1 MKKLLVLVIALW
13 SFHAQAAG
21 SILQLDI
28 NGAIHEGTVHMI
40 EKSIQ
45 RAKSE
50 KAQALLITLD
60 TPGGLLEST
69 RKIVKLFLNEDFPI
83 IVYVSPSGAR
93 AGSAGTFIT
102 LASHIAAMAP
112 GTNIGAAHPV
122 TATGKDPEEGGK
134 HMAEKIENDTIAFMG
149 SIAQQRNR
157 NLEWSKKAVLKS
169 ASIGE
174 TEAKKIGVIDIIA
187 TNVTDLLTQ
196 IDGKKIKLQTQEI
209 TLNTKNVTVTRIVP
223 DTKTKLLNL
232 LSHPTTM
239 TFLMAI
245 IGLGFYV
252 EFSNPGL
259 IFPAAASII
268 ALFLFLISTSVIPIT
283 MVGTILIIIG
293 FICFLLEL
301 FITSFGLLTIGGL
314 GLFIAG
320 SMLLYDPTTSDL
332 KIPHALLWSLSAGIG
347 IVGAIIAFS
356 VGKTIRQPAAVG
368 TSTLI
373 GLKTKLVRP
382 TSSTENG
389 KIFVNGDYWN
399 AHSVHP
405 IEEGHEVEITHVNG
419 LTVTVKKAT

>member
-1 MKKLLVLVIALW
+1 MKKLVVLVIAFW
-13 SFHAQAAG
+13 SFQAQAAG
-21 SILQLDI
+21 SILQLEI

-40 EKSIQ
+40 DESIQ
-45 RAKSE
+45 RAKAE
-50 KAQALLITLD
+50 NAQALLITLD

-102 LASHIAAMAP
+102 LASHIAAMSP

-157 NLEWSKKAVLKS
+157 NLDWAKKAVLES

-174 TEAKKIGVIDIIA
+174 TEAKKIGVIDIVA

-209 TLNTKNVTVTRIVP
+209 TLNTKNVTITRIVP

-239 TFLMAI
+239 TLLMAI
-245 IGLGFYV
+245 IGLGLYV
-252 EFSNPGL
+252 EFSHPGL
-259 IFPAAASII
+259 ILPAAASII
-268 ALFLFLISTSVIPIT
+268 GIFLFLISTSVIPIT

-293 FICFLLEL
+293 FVCFLLEL
-301 FITSFGLLTIGGL
+301 YITSFGLLTVGGI

-320 SMLLYDPTTSDL
+320 SMLLYDPATSDL
-332 KIPHALLWSLSAGIG
+332 KIPHALLWSMSAGIG

-373 GLKTKLVRP
+373 GMKTKLVRP
-382 TSSTENG
+382 TSANEEG

-419 LTVTVKKAT
+419 LTVTVKRAT